1 MSLTFDRAGLPY
13 PTPAAGEPLRLA
25 LVGQRTYFE
34 ACALTDEVRALETRY
49 IDFRYDANAK
59 ALVVALDDFRPHVV
73 IVFRPEIIPAG
84 LFAGLEAATVGF
96 LTEPIPR
103 TGGAPH
109 DDL

>member
-34 ACALTDEVRALETRY
+34 ACALTDEVRAIETRY

-59 ALVVALDDFRPHVV
+59 ALVAALDDFRPHVGV
-73 IVFRPEIIPAG
+73 VFRPEIIPPG
-84 LFAGLEAATVGF
+84 LFSRLEAATLRF
-96 LTEPIPR
+96 LPQPIPR
-103 TGGAPH
+103 ARGAPP
-109 DDL
+109 DD